1 MKQTNQTKQSNKFDK
16 TINVILL
23 IMLGLMLLYVIST
36 VVNGYIDYR
45 IDKYFN
51 DNQVWYLLEECI

>member
-1 MKQTNQTKQSNKFDK
+1 MKQTHQTKQSNKLDK

-23 IMLGLMLLYVIST
+23 IMLGLALLYVIST

-45 IDKYFN
+45 IDKYFQ
-51 DNQVWYLLEECI
+51 DNQVWYLLEEVI